1 LLTQREKRERRF
13 KKLSLGGRGFNFI
26 LMKREEGERKK
37 GRSSKRY
44 IEKEYEVRKD
54 RDIN

>member
-1 LLTQREKRERRF
+1 
-13 KKLSLGGRGFNFI
+13 
-26 LMKREEGERKK
+26 MKRSEEKKKK